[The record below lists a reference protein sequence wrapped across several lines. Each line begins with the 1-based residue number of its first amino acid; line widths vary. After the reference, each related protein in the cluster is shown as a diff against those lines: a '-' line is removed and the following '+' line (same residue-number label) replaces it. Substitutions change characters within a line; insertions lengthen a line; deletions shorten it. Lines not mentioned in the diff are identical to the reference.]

1 MMKTTLRKVGN
12 SRGVLIPAAFLA
24 ECAIGTEVE
33 MRQEGQRIIIEP
45 VKAPRRGWFNG
56 YHAEGDEDG
65 WEGMTET
72 PAENEEWQW

>member
-1 MMKTTLRKVGN
+1 MRTTLRKVGN

-24 ECAIGTEVE
+24 TCEVGTEIE

-45 VKAPRRGWFNG
+45 VKAPRAGWFNG
-56 YHAEGDEDG
+56 YRAKKEENA

-72 PAENEEWQW
+72 PVESEDWQW